1 MVRKFEKHLKTM
13 GIDGFQ
19 SQEELKSIY
28 REKAK
33 QYHPDNLDT
42 GDVSKFLAVKEAFN
56 ALRGMKSCSIRK
68 LHVHHKSLFNVERE
82 MV

>member
-1 MVRKFEKHLKTM
+1 MVRWFEKHLKTM

-42 GDVSKFLAVKEAFN
+42 GDVFKFLAVKEAFN
-56 ALRGMKSCSIRK
+56 ALRGMKSCRIEK